1 MKTSMSTS
9 QLGGALE
16 GSAPSIVTKM
26 RMQIL
31 ESAELLDSYKRRQ
44 GELIEK
50 LEEYER
56 NREEKNQEIAQL
68 KVRGKTADISILACI
83 ITR

>member
-1 MKTSMSTS
+1 M
-9 QLGGALE
+9 E

-50 LEEYER
+50 LEEYEQ

-68 KVRGKTADISILACI
+68 KVRRMGLTS
-83 ITR
+83 

>member
-1 MKTSMSTS
+1 MINVPLSQPSMTTSLSTS
-9 QLGGALE
+9 HMSGLME

-26 RMQIL
+26 RMQIV

-68 KVRGKTADISILACI
+68 KVRRK
-83 ITR
+83 

>member
-1 MKTSMSTS
+1 MTTSLSS
-9 QLGGALE
+9 SHLGGALE

-50 LEEYER
+50 LEEYEQ

-68 KVRGKTADISILACI
+68 KVRRCRRES
-83 ITR
+83 